1 MPIVSSLQDGV
12 KRVLRAPA
20 ILAGAGLLAFA
31 LVLPLNLLYQPSG
44 SDGSSNISTGSASSR
59 VRECAGPAIGVDRSL
74 GATMSGCVG
83 LLTLVTVGSTDP
95 TTQFLT
101 GYLLVGIFVLW
112 TFVSGGILDRY
123 ARDRPTRTAG
133 FFSACGVYGTRLLR
147 LACLATIA
155 YGVLFGLVQ
164 RWLFDDLYLL
174 VVSGTTVTSLAS
186 SAEAV
191 LYCVFGF
198 LVITTSL
205 IFDYARVRAV
215 VEDRHSMAGSLIAGW
230 RFVRRRPG
238 ACTGLFAANTIIL
251 LMVTSADSVI
261 PRGDPTVSVV
271 LLSLGYLV
279 TRLAGRLLFYSTE
292 ISYFQSQLAH
302 AGYVARPAPVWPES
316 PSAEALGRL
325 RDSTS

>member
-1 MPIVSSLQDGV
+1 MPIGSSLHDGV
-12 KRVLRAPA
+12 KRVLRAPV

-31 LVLPLNLLYQPSG
+31 LALPLNLLHEPSG
-44 SDGSSNISTGSASSR
+44 SDGSSDISTSSAPNR
-59 VRECAGPAIGVDRSL
+59 VRECVGPTIGLERSL
-74 GATMSGCVG
+74 EATMSGCVA
-83 LLTLVTVGSTDP
+83 LLTLATIGSTTP
-95 TTQFLT
+95 ATQFLT

-155 YGVLFGLVQ
+155 YSLLFGPIQ
-164 RWLFDDLYLL
+164 RWLFDNLYVL
-174 VVSGTTVTSLAS
+174 VVSDVAVTGWATG
-186 SAEAV
+186 AETV

-198 LVITTSL
+198 LVIATSL

-215 VEDRHSMAGSLIAGW
+215 VEDRRSMLGSLIAGW

-238 ACTGLFAANTIIL
+238 ACTGLFAANTVIL
-251 LMVTSADSVI
+251 LALTWTDGVI
-261 PRGDPTVSVV
+261 PRGEPTASVA
-271 LLSLGYLV
+271 LLSLGYLA

-325 RDSTS
+325 G